1 MRMASSQVMAI
12 GEAAAPTAWNARRLF
27 WMLALVAW
35 PIVLLDQASKLLIT
49 THLALYEE
57 ITLIPHF
64 LAITYT
70 LNPGAAFSLFA
81 TLQPIVRD
89 GVLTGLSL
97 AAIVLLSILLV
108 RGRQSRAV
116 SAAYALILGGA
127 AGNLF
132 DRIAYGR
139 VIDFI
144 FVHYYS
150 WGYPV
155 FNLADSAITIG
166 AAIILV
172 HAMFFDHRNA

>member
-1 MRMASSQVMAI
+1 MTSPQTMTM
-12 GEAAAPTAWNARRLF
+12 GEVAATPSAWNARRLF

-35 PIVLLDQASKLLIT
+35 PMVLLDQASKFLIT
-49 THLALYEE
+49 THLALYQE
-57 ITLIPHF
+57 ITLIPNF

-81 TLQPIVRD
+81 TMQPIVRD
-89 GVLTGLSL
+89 GILSGLSL
-97 AAIVLLSILLV
+97 AAIILLMVLLL
-108 RGRQSRAV
+108 RGRQPGAV
-116 SAAYALILGGA
+116 SLAYALILGGA

-144 FVHYYS
+144 FVHYYA
-150 WGYPV
+150 WTYPV

-166 AAIILV
+166 AAIILI
-172 HAMFFDHRNA
+172 HAIFFDRRSA